1 MLFANVMRRL
11 RRLRSWQRN
20 RDARLIE
27 LNSVTTV
34 SGDVLTL
41 LEPDY
46 QYGVGPLRL
55 RVECVDRAHPMV
67 YEGENWYPVNGV
79 QLSAD
84 GKELARRQVLVR
96 GSRLRG

>member
-1 MLFANVMRRL
+1 MLFANVVRRL
-11 RRLRSWQRN
+11 RGLRSWHRH

-67 YEGENWYPVNGV
+67 YEGENWYPVSGV
-79 QLSAD
+79 QLSVD
-84 GKELARRQVLVR
+84 GTELATRQVLVR